1 MNQFL
6 KILWRVMTVWN
17 IRLKRIFLRQ
27 SLMHAH
33 AKKPLYFLQIRKIE
47 FTTKIMQRAPH
58 EQTKL
63 ELDLL
68 TRIQQNKP
76 PAIQSTWYRWIL
88 LCWRL
93 RYEVNDFRI
102 WKNWSG
108 KRYESSPDLIRHSFQ
123 MCIKSTLN
131 DITGALIITENNLK
145 RDKNSV
151 WTTSGLKT

>member
-47 FTTKIMQRAPH
+47 YTTKIMQRAPH

-93 RYEVNDFRI
+93 RWGQRFSDLEELN
-102 WKNWSG
+102 G
-108 KRYESSPDLIRHSFQ
+108 KRYESSPDWIRHSFQ
-123 MCIKSTLN
+123 MCIKSRLN